1 MSSSIRLA
9 SSAFVVLATTLSSS
23 VINATQCD
31 EFFQEPQD
39 SDYYELN
46 KPPIDESTSR
56 QLREFAQQID
66 GKWRGTGFEVKC
78 GISDG
83 KPLSTIINFEADAD
97 ISQHFQGAIILRAE
111 KESTRKVHLEKIGIS
126 PNIDKQRQDR
136 RKGLY
141 SYTVSFDN
149 PNTMIF
155 EEKFRVFTKAP
166 PTGRTAGA
174 PSFPYPNNDAELS
187 FFGLFHEIKS
197 VKLVND
203 TLEIN
208 RDIYVNGR
216 FATNQEWQ
224 LTRIN

>member
-1 MSSSIRLA
+1 MNSIRLA
-9 SSAFVVLATTLSSS
+9 SSAFVAVLATTFSS
-23 VINATQCD
+23 VVNAKQCD
-31 EFFQEPQD
+31 EIFQEPQG

-46 KPPIDESTSR
+46 KPPIDEGTSR
-56 QLREFAQQID
+56 QLREFAEQID
-66 GKWRGTGFEVKC
+66 GKWRGTGLEVKC
-78 GISDG
+78 GVSDG
-83 KPLSTIINFEADAD
+83 EPLSTIINFEADAD

-111 KESTRKVHLEKIGIS
+111 KESKRKIHLEKIGIS

-136 RKGLY
+136 RRGMY
-141 SYTVSFDN
+141 SYTVSFDD

-155 EEKFRVFTKAP
+155 EEKFRVFTKAR
-166 PTGRTAGA
+166 PTERNAGA
-174 PSFPYPNNDAELS
+174 PSYPYPNNGTTLS

-216 FATNQEWQ
+216 FATTQEWQ